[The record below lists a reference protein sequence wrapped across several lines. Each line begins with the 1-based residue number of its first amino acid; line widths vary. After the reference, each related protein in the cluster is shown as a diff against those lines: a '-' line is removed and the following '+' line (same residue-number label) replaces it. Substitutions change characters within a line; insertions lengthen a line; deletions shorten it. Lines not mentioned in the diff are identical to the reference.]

1 MTEPEQPPLEA
12 GGSDEKEPPS
22 LWLVLAMPVSLAV
35 TALAL
40 MFGLLVAIGLD
51 EGSEA
56 GPTAPT
62 TTQPASSEEG
72 ADVFA
77 SAGCGG
83 CHTLAAAGAAG
94 TVGPSLDQT
103 QLTTAQIAEVVANGR
118 GTGMPAFSDQLDETE
133 IAAVAEYVSEAK
145 SG

>member
-1 MTEPEQPPLEA
+1 VNEPEQQLEG
-12 GGSDEKEPPS
+12 GGSEKGLPS

-40 MFGLLVAIGLD
+40 MLGLLVAIGLD

-56 GPTAPT
+56 APASPAA
-62 TTQPASSEEG
+62 TQPSSSETG
-72 ADVFA
+72 VDVFA
-77 SAGCGG
+77 GAGCGG
-83 CHTLAAAGAAG
+83 CHTLAAADATG

-103 QLTTAQIAEVVANGR
+103 QLTTDQIAEVVANGR
-118 GTGMPAFSDQLDETE
+118 GTGMPAFSGQLDEDE
-133 IAAVAEYVSEAK
+133 IAAVAAYVSESK

>member
-1 MTEPEQPPLEA
+1 
-12 GGSDEKEPPS
+12 
-22 LWLVLAMPVSLAV
+22 MPVSLAV

-40 MFGLLVAIGLD
+40 MLGLLVAIGLD

-56 GPTAPT
+56 APT
-62 TTQPASSEEG
+62 SPAATQPTGLDTG

-77 SAGCGG
+77 GAGCGG
-83 CHTLAAAGAAG
+83 CHTLAAADATG

-103 QLTTAQIAEVVANGR
+103 QLTTEQIAEVVANGR
-118 GTGMPAFSDQLDETE
+118 GTGMPAFSGQLNEDEV
-133 IAAVAEYVSEAK
+133 AAVAAYVSASK